1 MREKRVMRI
10 YHINYGQQEW
20 GLWTIKNMIRGHWSR
35 QGSLGWLSFKS
46 NDIRGVAK
54 KVGKW
59 GTWVEVCQ
67 SVALPVM
74 DYQGADAGYGWFELM
89 TGNGWENMNG
99 KNWWQGES
107 AAIWAMTDKIR
118 MGLVDDREE
127 LREGAPSIS
136 IRRWPA
142 EPKAGL
148 AVANDEYL
156 PLFHLTVKTVMIMMI
171 IGWLTGGRSLS
182 ILCLRS
188 SGSQSCPASDWQDTW
203 PFVGIWQ
210 MSIFGFYP
218 HNVLNISD
226 SSCNNN
232 TPAAVS
238 KMILKFIVIDSQ

>member
-1 MREKRVMRI
+1 MADKSEGYELSKIWSGVTGSHWAHWDGFHSNHDISYRI
-10 YHINYGQQEW
+10 YTQ
-20 GLWTIKNMIRGHWSR
+20 
-35 QGSLGWLSFKS
+35 
-46 NDIRGVAK
+46 
-54 KVGKW
+54 KW

-89 TGNGWENMNG
+89 TGTGWENMNG

-118 MGLVDDREE
+118 MGLADDREE

-156 PLFHLTVKTVMIMMI
+156 PLFHLTMKTVMMMI

-210 MSIFGFYP
+210 LSIFGFYP

-226 SSCNNN
+226 SSCYNI

-238 KMILKFIVIDSQ
+238 KMILKSIVIDSQ

>member
-1 MREKRVMRI
+1 
-10 YHINYGQQEW
+10 
-20 GLWTIKNMIRGHWSR
+20 MIRGHWSR
-35 QGSLGWLSFKS
+35 QGSWGWLSFKS

-89 TGNGWENMNG
+89 TGTGWENMNG

-118 MGLVDDREE
+118 MGLADDREE

-156 PLFHLTVKTVMIMMI
+156 PLFHLAMMTVMMMMMI

-226 SSCNNN
+226 SSCNNK